1 MTLEVFVVT
10 PERELWS
17 GEARMV
23 VARGSEGEVGIM
35 SGHAPLLVQLGIGPL
50 FIHTNGERLAAAI
63 DGGFLHVM
71 SDGMDSRVDIL
82 AEHAELERDIDV
94 SRAQQQ
100 KEEAERRLREQDDA
114 EAAAELSKALTRL
127 NLRG

>member
-1 MTLEVFVVT
+1 MPIEVFVVT

-17 GEARMV
+17 GEAKMV

-50 FIHTNGERLAAAI
+50 FIHTEGERLAAAI

-71 SDGMDSRVDIL
+71 SEGMDTRVDIL
-82 AEHAELERDIDV
+82 AEHAELEHDIDV
-94 SRAQQQ
+94 SRAQQL
-100 KEEAERRLREQDDA
+100 KEEAERRLREQDDV
-114 EAAAELSKALTRL
+114 EAAADLAKALTRL